1 MVKLKQILKET
12 KYISFTGKEDADISS
27 ITCNSRDVTDGSIF
41 VCIKGFKTDG
51 HKFIDDAVSRGA
63 SCIVVT
69 DDIELPDVSV
79 VKVKDSRKAM
89 AEMASALYSHPS
101 REIKV
106 IGITGTNGKT
116 TTSHLIK
123 SIIEM
128 AGYKTGLIGTNSI
141 IIDGKVTAS
150 ERTTPESG
158 EFQKYLRQMAD
169 SGAKYCITE
178 VSSHSLE
185 LSRVA
190 GTHFAAAV
198 FTNLTHEHLDLHGNM
213 ENYAAAKAKLFEM
226 CDIAIMN
233 ADDTYSMDIASKT
246 SCKNVFTYSAKDK
259 KANYFASD
267 IKLSEQ
273 GIIYN
278 YSHKNGTLP
287 LKSHIHGMFNVYNS
301 LAAAAVCSALGF
313 TDEEIAKGLI
323 ISKGAKGRAEFLPVK
338 APFSVMIDYA
348 HTPDGLLNILKT
360 VKEFAAGRI
369 ITVFGAPGDRDKSKR
384 PEMGEIAGK
393 YSSYCIIT
401 SDNPASEKAE
411 DIIEEIKPGMI
422 RSGCEFKTI
431 VDRKEAI
438 HFALD
443 MAKEKDIVLLAGK
456 GHENYQITS
465 EGKVPFSE
473 EEIVKEYFLR

>member
-12 KYISFTGKEDADISS
+12 KFISLTGRDDILISD
-27 ITCNSRDVTDGSIF
+27 ITCNSREVSAGSIF

-51 HKFIDDAVSRGA
+51 HKFAGDAAGRGA

-69 DDIELPDVSV
+69 DDVEVSGVAV
-79 VKVKDSRKAM
+79 VKVKDARKAM
-89 AEMASALYSHPS
+89 AEMAAALYSHPS

-106 IGITGTNGKT
+106 IGVTGTNGKT
-116 TTSHLIK
+116 TTTHLIK

-128 AGYKTGLIGTNSI
+128 AGIKTGLIGTNSI
-141 IIDGKVTAS
+141 VIDGKETSS
-150 ERTTPESG
+150 ERTTPESCL
-158 EFQKYLRQMAD
+158 FQKYLRQMVD

-185 LSRVA
+185 LNRVDC
-190 GTHFAAAV
+190 TKFAAAA
-198 FTNLTHEHLDLHGNM
+198 FTNLTHEHLDLHGSM

-226 CDIAIMN
+226 CDIAVMN
-233 ADDTYSMDIASKT
+233 ADDSYSMDIAAKT
-246 SCKNVFTYSAKDK
+246 SCEKVYTYSCKNK
-259 KANYFASD
+259 KAHYFASD
-267 IKLSEQ
+267 IKLSEK

-278 YSHKNGTLP
+278 FNHKNASSP

-313 TDEEIAKGLI
+313 SDEEIAKGLI
-323 ISKGAKGRAEFLPVK
+323 ISKGAKGRAEFLRIN

-348 HTPDGLLNILKT
+348 HTPDGLYNILKT
-360 VKEFAAGRI
+360 VKEFATGRI
-369 ITVFGAPGDRDKSKR
+369 ITVFGAPGDRDRAKR

-411 DIIEEIKPGMI
+411 DIIEEIKPGML
-422 RSGCEFKTI
+422 RSGCEFKTV

-465 EGKVPFSE
+465 EGKIPFSE
-473 EEIVKEYFLR
+473 EEIVKEYFSR